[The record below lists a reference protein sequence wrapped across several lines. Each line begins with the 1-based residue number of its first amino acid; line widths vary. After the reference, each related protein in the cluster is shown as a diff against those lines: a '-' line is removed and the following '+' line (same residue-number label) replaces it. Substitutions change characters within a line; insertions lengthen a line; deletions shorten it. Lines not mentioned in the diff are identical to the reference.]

1 MEFFFLFLVISF
13 LIFLF
18 CLYVIGRDDIVFIRK
33 NISVEHLFNLAF
45 IAVVSGVISARLLYA
60 LFSFDR
66 AFLNPRVFFLIPYFP
81 GSSLIGGVSG
91 AALFILFF
99 TRKKKIPTG
108 RIIDYL
114 ALAFLSALPFGYIGT
129 LFLQENLN
137 LFESIY
143 LPLIYILLFLFFLK
157 FLYPRLLRSDIKSG
171 TLGMFFLL
179 TFSFISLVIGIRSG
193 KNDVLFF
200 FSVEDILALL
210 LFIGSIIIL
219 IKQEMV
225 SLPGKK

>member
-1 MEFFFLFLVISF
+1 MEFFFIFLVISF

-33 NISVEHLFNLAF
+33 NVTVEHLFNTGF
-45 IAVVSGVISARLLYA
+45 IAAVSGVISARLFYA

-66 AFLNPRVFFLIPYFP
+66 AFLNPLVFFLIPYFP
-81 GSSLIGGVSG
+81 GLSFIGGVGG

-114 ALAFLSALPFGYIGT
+114 ALALLSALPFGYIGT
-129 LFLQENLN
+129 LFLQENFN
-137 LFESIY
+137 FFESIY
-143 LPLIYILLFLFFLK
+143 LPVIYMVLFLFFLK
-157 FLYPRLLRSDIKSG
+157 FLYPRVLRSEIKSG

-179 TFSFISLVIGIRSG
+179 TFSFVSLVIGIRSG

-200 FSVEDILALL
+200 FSVEDILALF
-210 LFIGSIIIL
+210 LFIGSIVIL
-219 IKQEMV
+219 IKQEIAFR
-225 SLPGKK
+225 GRK